1 MKITKVARKDV
12 ELGDVYS
19 DVLDGRVRLVDSG
32 VLSAFVV
39 KLGGKYERLRSV
51 ALILPPGFK
60 WVSSMTGLGLPE
72 VSRSPYHSWVASLSR
87 DGELEAEAKKLFS
100 PSMREKKSIKD
111 LLFHGIDPYRQD
123 AKYGFEWGQAVT
135 GIFPSDE
142 LLEVYL
148 ECLNTRLA
156 DLGEFLIL
164 PPRPI
169 SAESEKWKFLF
180 YGKWAA
186 SSDASE
192 RSALRI
198 RTVQWADEIVHQDK
212 ADFLDEY
219 QQVDA
224 DDLVNANTMSI
235 YWGHEA
241 NLKKDPNEELWAL
254 AIAQLGLINKLKWPV
269 FYPYIN
275 DTLSL
280 MAQWEAKYPTAR
292 FPKGLGSELMRQY
305 LELCES
311 HYRCVT
317 HSPWADVSF
326 LCRKRH

>member
-1 MKITKVARKDV
+1 MK
-12 ELGDVYS
+12 
-19 DVLDGRVRLVDSG
+19 
-32 VLSAFVV
+32 
-39 KLGGKYERLRSV
+39 
-51 ALILPPGFK
+51 
-60 WVSSMTGLGLPE
+60 
-72 VSRSPYHSWVASLSR
+72 R
-87 DGELEAEAKKLFS
+87 DEA
-100 PSMREKKSIKD
+100 IKD
-111 LLFHGIDPYRQD
+111 LIFHGIDPYRQD

-142 LLEVYL
+142 SLDVYL
-148 ECLNTRLA
+148 ECLSTKLA

-164 PPRPI
+164 PPRPM
-169 SAESEKWKFLF
+169 SAESEKWKFLL

-192 RSALRI
+192 RSARRI